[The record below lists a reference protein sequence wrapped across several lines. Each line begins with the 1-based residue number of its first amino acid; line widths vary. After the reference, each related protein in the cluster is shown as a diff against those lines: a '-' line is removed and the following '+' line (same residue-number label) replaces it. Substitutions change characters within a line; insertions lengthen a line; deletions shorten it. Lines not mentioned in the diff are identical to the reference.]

1 MAILHV
7 RGVPDELHELLRKRA
22 AAHHR
27 SLSAEVI
34 ALLASRDRQRT
45 TSAERMREGLE
56 KLDAIRRRSNPGPKG
71 YAADLIREMRGEIG
85 PPGR

>member
-22 AAHHR
+22 AAHQR

-34 ALLASRDRQRT
+34 ALLDRATGREDP
-45 TSAERMREGLE
+45 AERLRENLDRLE
-56 KLDAIRRRSNPGPKG
+56 AIRRRSKPGPKG
-71 YAADLIREMRGEIG
+71 YAADLIREMRGEIVD
-85 PPGR
+85 PSS

>member
-7 RGVPDELHELLRKRA
+7 RGVPDELHELLRTRA

-34 ALLASRDRQRT
+34 ALLQRAT
-45 TSAERMREGLE
+45 GTDDTAGRWREGIE
-56 KLDAIRRRSNPGPKG
+56 KLEAIRRRSKPGPKG

-85 PPGR
+85 EPPR

>member
-7 RGVPDELHELLRKRA
+7 RGVPDELHEVLRKRA

-34 ALLASRDRQRT
+34 ALLERATGLDNT
-45 TSAERMREGLE
+45 AERWREGLE
-56 KLDAIRRRSNPGPKG
+56 KLDAIRKRQEPAPKG
-71 YAADLIREMRGEIG
+71 FVVDLIREMRGEIVD
-85 PPGR
+85 PP

>member
-34 ALLASRDRQRT
+34 GLLQRAT
-45 TSAERMREGLE
+45 GSDDVGERMREGLE

>member
-34 ALLASRDRQRT
+34 ALLDRATGREDP
-45 TSAERMREGLE
+45 SERMREGLE
-56 KLDAIRRRSNPGPKG
+56 KLDAIRRRSKPNPMG

-85 PPGR
+85 PPER

>member
-27 SLSAEVI
+27 SLSAEVV
-34 ALLASRDRQRT
+34 ALLDRATGRDDT
-45 TSAERMREGLE
+45 AERWREGLDRLE
-56 KLDAIRRRSNPGPKG
+56 AIRRRSKPGPKG